1 MRCIS
6 AQRLLKMAAIGL
18 GAWWLLHRL
27 AGLASDTA
35 SYLLSRQCRRAAMN
49 NNNNNNSTHSMAENL
64 TETEYMMR
72 TFRASGKKE

>member
-1 MRCIS
+1 MRCMS

-49 NNNNNNSTHSMAENL
+49 NNNSTHSMAENL